1 MAEDRTY
8 ATWKALVEER
18 LKARGTGVRSLGSDR
33 ATALIQLAEKGLEC
47 LRMPDFCPRMHDL
60 VQSSALPS
68 ARRVRHA
75 HQELKNAAEGLS
87 RPPGPEG
94 QPQDA
99 PEAQQHVEV
108 RRADVQRWEG
118 GHSTYRHH
126 LEVLSLPLHPLHI
139 HDATPQTAEPVPSRL
154 EADGAA
160 LET

>member
-108 RRADVQRWEG
+108 
-118 GHSTYRHH
+118 
-126 LEVLSLPLHPLHI
+126 LSLPLHPLHI